1 MKDESIK
8 NHLPDIQ
15 NFVVN
20 YKKAHLI
27 HFLAVAGI
35 FLMLLI
41 TAFCNFNEF
50 CNNFVLCFKQIGS
63 VVSPNILVVISLL
76 LFYFISLYFLIYAL
90 ISIFR
95 KDKTKFLV
103 LDVVASF
110 IVIIASALFV
120 HGTDELN
127 ILSIIRISIESF
139 KEGSVGFGI
148 RYLLMFILTVFLLLM
163 AFVYSLDRL
172 IYRERKIRIFLSVKE
187 YPFGVRFWKPD
198 EAKEAQL
205 YKFAYHRQLN
215 FVRIMD
221 NLKVITEDML
231 NHEVHLLIAK
241 INETTLLTNPQIVVK
256 IKYGFKVFKK
266 ELINNRDFSFGLQN
280 GYYYIKDMVEDIL
293 A

>member
-1 MKDESIK
+1 MRDESIK
-8 NHLPDIQ
+8 NYLKDIQ

-20 YKKAHLI
+20 YKKTHLI

-50 CNNFVLCFKQIGS
+50 CNNFILCFKQIGS

-76 LFYFISLYFLIYAL
+76 LFYFISLYFLIYAF

-95 KDKTKFLV
+95 KDRTKFFI
-103 LDVVASF
+103 LDVVTSF

-127 ILSIIRISIESF
+127 ILSIIGASIKSF

-148 RYLLMFILTVFLLLM
+148 RYLLMFILTTFLLLM

-172 IYRERKIRIFLSVKE
+172 IYRERKIRIFLLVKE
-187 YPFGVRFWKPD
+187 SPFGVSICRPD
-198 EAKEAQL
+198 EVNQPQL
-205 YKFAYHRQLN
+205 FQFSYHKHLN
-215 FVRIMD
+215 FVRILSD
-221 NLKVITEDML
+221 CKIITEDML

-241 INETTLLTNPQIVVK
+241 INEATLLTNPQIVVK

-266 ELINNRDFSFGLQN
+266 ELISNKDFSYGIQN
-280 GYYYIKDMVEDIL
+280 GYYYIKEMAKDIL